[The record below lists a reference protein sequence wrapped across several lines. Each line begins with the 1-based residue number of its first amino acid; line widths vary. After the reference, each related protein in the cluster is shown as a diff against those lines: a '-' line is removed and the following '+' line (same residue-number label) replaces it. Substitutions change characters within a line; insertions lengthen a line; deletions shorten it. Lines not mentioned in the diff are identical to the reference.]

1 MDEIQAFYRE
11 RSTIEKEYASKLNA
25 LCKKY
30 YDRKSKKVSP
40 LSVGDTPTLTP
51 GSLESAS
58 LTTWTTQLNT
68 VESHAAERD
77 KFATDLVAQLADP
90 LKQAAA
96 QYEGIRKCHVDFH
109 EKLEKERDA
118 AYGDLKKAKGKYDG
132 ACQEVESRRKKME
145 SSFEHNKTKS
155 QAAYQQQIVEMNNFK
170 VMLQISLIDVT
181 ADATQNLYLISINVT
196 NKMKEKY
203 FHEYVPEV
211 LNVSLGARY
220 LMQR

>member
-1 MDEIQAFYRE
+1 MDEIHQFYRE
-11 RSTIEKEYASKLNA
+11 RSVIEKEYASKLTA

-30 YDRKSKKVSP
+30 YDRKAKKISP

-58 LTTWTTQLNT
+58 LTTWTTQLNA

-77 KFATDLVAQLADP
+77 KFGSELIVQVADP

-96 QYEGIRKCHVDFH
+96 QYEEIRKSHVEYH
-109 EKLEKERDA
+109 AKLEKEREA

-145 SSFEHNKTKS
+145 SAFDHGKS
-155 QAAYQQQIVEMNNFK
+155 KAQTAYQQQILEMNNYK
-170 VMLQISLIDVT
+170 VCLLIF
-181 ADATQNLYLISINVT
+181 SS
-196 NKMKEKY
+196 
-203 FHEYVPEV
+203 H
-211 LNVSLGARY
+211 
-220 LMQR
+220 